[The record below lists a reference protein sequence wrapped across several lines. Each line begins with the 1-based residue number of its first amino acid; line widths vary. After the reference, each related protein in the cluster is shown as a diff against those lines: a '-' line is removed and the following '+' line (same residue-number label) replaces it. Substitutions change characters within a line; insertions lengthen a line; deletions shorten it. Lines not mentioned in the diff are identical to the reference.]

1 MKQVPVISIVDDD
14 RSVRVA
20 LKRLIGAL
28 GYTAVTFV
36 SAEEFL
42 NSIELTT
49 TDCLITDIQMPGL
62 SGIELRNQLTAEGH
76 DIPVVFITAYPEQ
89 KIERRVLQNG
99 AIGYLSKPIRESSLI
114 GCIEEALK
122 QRKN

>member
-1 MKQVPVISIVDDD
+1 LKQVPVISIVDDD
-14 RSVRVA
+14 RSVRAA

-28 GYTAVTFV
+28 GYTAETYV

-42 NSIELTT
+42 NSAQLTT

-62 SGIELRNQLTAEGH
+62 SGIELRDQLTAEGR

-89 KIERRVLQNG
+89 RIERRALQNG

-114 GCIEEALK
+114 DCIEEALR

>member
-1 MKQVPVISIVDDD
+1 MSVISIVDDD

-20 LKRLIGAL
+20 LKRLVGAL
-28 GYTAVTFV
+28 GYTAATFV

-42 NSIELTT
+42 NSAQLTA

-62 SGIELRNQLTAEGH
+62 NGIELRDQLTAEGH
-76 DIPVVFITAYPEQ
+76 DIPVVFITGYPEQ
-89 KIERRVLQNG
+89 KTEQRVLQNG
-99 AIGYLSKPIRESSLI
+99 AIGYLRKPIRESSLI
-114 GCIEEALK
+114 DCIEEALK